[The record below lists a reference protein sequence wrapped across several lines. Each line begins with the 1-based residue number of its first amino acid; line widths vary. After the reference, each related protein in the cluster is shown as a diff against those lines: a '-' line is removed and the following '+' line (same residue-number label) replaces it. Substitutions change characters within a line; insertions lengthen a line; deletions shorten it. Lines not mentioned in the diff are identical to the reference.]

1 MIFSFRLYLRKGRG
15 ETRICKIYDSPC
27 LPEAEAIFAINPDG
41 IGDAKDWYNIPLFM
55 HGHCQLSISCNHV
68 HPVSVLLALH
78 LRIYLHHILP
88 LELIGD
94 VSYWHNTHVCVCV
107 LCERVVIEMALFN
120 FKTSSGINSCL
131 VKNIWKILLAYN
143 ITSDRNF
150 IYCNW
155 KFSCFPSV
163 I

>member
-1 MIFSFRLYLRKGRG
+1 MFISWYFLLIIVRLYLRKGRG

-27 LPEAEAIFAINPDG
+27 LPEAEAMFAINPDG

-94 VSYWHNTHVCVCV
+94 VSYWQNTRVCVCV
-107 LCERVVIEMALFN
+107 MWESSYRNGFVIEMALFN
-120 FKTSSGINSCL
+120 FKTSGGINSCL
-131 VKNIWKILLAYN
+131 IKTYYWRTI
-143 ITSDRNF
+143 
-150 IYCNW
+150 
-155 KFSCFPSV
+155 
-163 I
+163 